1 MATVEES
8 LGGASSLAAGLR
20 QGERTID
27 SNQTITFYLY
37 ARLVLPVDGFVFWV
51 AAPMVTQG
59 ALAKAAAFNTSAFNT
74 APFNESGALGVA
86 DNTLVARGSLHYA
99 TEMEQTE
106 EANYAVNRV
115 VFTSEQP
122 IQALNRVGPN
132 TMFIATIDGIRF
144 AFSSRSSFFRQAGL
158 WHYVGNAIYSTM
170 ESQIIDTPEDFNG
183 KQIVVSNSLPAW
195 LAINT
200 YAPVYPVLLPF
211 PAIPLYPS
219 FAVPQ
224 NLRPPYGSIHIGEEN
239 TNVRQGAP
247 YIGGSGS
254 HRQLMDDIVRITIFG
269 ANNDAAMAFQDAAIA
284 YATDTE
290 LFGITNIPF
299 MRDVKA
305 TQNELL
311 TLAMKKRITFETSY
325 YQSSVRNIARQM
337 INQCLVTGD
346 NLFVIPDYQ
355 QEIKQY
361 GSV

>member
-183 KQIVVSNSLPAW
+183 QHGLRSTLTLRSIRCCYLSRPYRF
-195 LAINT
+195 T
-200 YAPVYPVLLPF
+200 H
-211 PAIPLYPS
+211 PL
-219 FAVPQ
+219 
-224 NLRPPYGSIHIGEEN
+224 RC
-239 TNVRQGAP
+239 
-247 YIGGSGS
+247 
-254 HRQLMDDIVRITIFG
+254 HRTCGLLMDQFILVR
-269 ANNDAAMAFQDAAIA
+269 
-284 YATDTE
+284 
-290 LFGITNIPF
+290 
-299 MRDVKA
+299 R
-305 TQNELL
+305 
-311 TLAMKKRITFETSY
+311 TLM
-325 YQSSVRNIARQM
+325 
-337 INQCLVTGD
+337 
-346 NLFVIPDYQ
+346 
-355 QEIKQY
+355 
-361 GSV
+361 